1 VNLVALLVLFAFAR
15 GIGDAAVSGAVSSS
29 SHDDNLKVF
38 MLRVGPGK
46 NLVAANDVKIVGTKE
61 PG

>member
-1 VNLVALLVLFAFAR
+1 VALVGLLVFATTT
-15 GIGDAAVSGAVSSS
+15 GVVTDGAVSGAVSSG
-29 SHDDNLKVF
+29 SHDGNVKVF